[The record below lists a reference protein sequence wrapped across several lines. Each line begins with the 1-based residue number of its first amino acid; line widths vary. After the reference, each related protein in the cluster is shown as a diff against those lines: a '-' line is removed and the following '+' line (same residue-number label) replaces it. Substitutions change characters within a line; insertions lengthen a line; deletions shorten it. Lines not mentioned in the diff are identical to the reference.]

1 MERHEIPVDDRTQAW
16 LDAIE
21 HGDEVVL
28 TRDGRVVAEI
38 KAAVGEPIVAA
49 ILAAR
54 AKIPDALK
62 VKDAAALVRA
72 MRDQGF

>member
-21 HGDEVVL
+21 RGDEVVL

>member
-21 HGDEVVL
+21 RGDEVVL

-38 KAAVGEPIVAA
+38 KVAVGEPIVAA

-62 VKDAAALVRA
+62 IKDAAALVRA

>member
-21 HGDEVVL
+21 RGDEVVL

-38 KAAVGEPIVAA
+38 KATVRESIAAA

-62 VKDAAALVRA
+62 VEDAAALVRA
-72 MRDQGF
+72 MRDEGF

>member
-21 HGDEVVL
+21 RGDEVVL
-28 TRDGRVVAEI
+28 TRDGQVVAEV
-38 KAAVGEPIVAA
+38 KAAMHGPIAAA

-54 AKIPDALK
+54 AKVPDALK
-62 VKDAAALVRA
+62 VDDAAALIRA
-72 MRDQGF
+72 MRDEGF